1 MYCIIISVDV
11 GFLIEVID
19 LHHFDGD
26 DRPRGLRQREIRKRQ
41 KSSEGLSMS
50 WPWVMFGDF
59 NIVRTAEEKKGWH
72 GICK

>member
-26 DRPRGLRQREIRKRQ
+26 DRPRGLRQREIRKR
-41 KSSEGLSMS
+41 
-50 WPWVMFGDF
+50 
-59 NIVRTAEEKKGWH
+59 
-72 GICK
+72 